1 MKERK
6 TTPFSRLLA
15 ALLATVLLI
24 GMLPL
29 SALPVYAEDELTSAS
44 GVPVSA
50 ADDPVEVPAITLT
63 VQTKNEKPLKDA
75 TVTYRIT
82 RTFEQDGVSQTVDIA
97 NATKETNP
105 DGRVELLSSAEFQQY
120 LEDTLTLTASV
131 ELTGWGYAEGF
142 VPFEDAP
149 ISVSN
154 SSFIVP
160 MTVPDDAVKA
170 KTGLVYTGEPQE
182 LIETNNLLEHGAYK
196 DTIEYYIN
204 GEQVNGVPTGTDA
217 ITYSGIKVKVTRT
230 AQHGSEPREVIT
242 REFGSF
248 NVKINPAEIDN
259 IQVYWADPNPMTYD
273 GGTHQLVNKIVSLL
287 PNDKVTVS
295 CPQVSSEFEEYEYF
309 CDPSYFS
316 YDAGSRTLLIDMGPN
331 GDKADDYVIN
341 VKIERPDQDTS
352 GYDNGYANYRPKD
365 FNNTIIIQPASF
377 EAQLDADLYTGENGN
392 PPIYDPDQSHKVVTK
407 VLRNNEDITESHEYC
422 IKYQMVKAED
432 KPEEWPTAWAD
443 IERGVIPEVTPESGA
458 GKYWIAIQIEYLAE
472 DGNYD
477 ESTALLVKE
486 LNIQK
491 RDQVLTFNT
500 APKHYFTIET
510 EPGPYDFSCTSNSS
524 EAAALKYELER
535 VNPQDA
541 ATINNDGKVTV
552 TKPCAFRVNVS
563 SDETDNYKYKNIQW
577 DVTVG
582 TSNNDVVRFE
592 NPEPTYYLD
601 TNGKYR
607 QAAQYVNPD
616 DKGKMNYYFLEST
629 VEDEFGLTINR
640 DYGTVEV
647 VNWDKLQSKMFQSS
661 TGTVSVGVTVT
672 KAAYDPNGWF
682 FGAAYPYGEA
692 SYTLK
697 IAYRTPDPAINLIKS
712 AANDFEW
719 YNGSDF
725 PAEVSVGESPYVI
738 SFSPTPPR
746 NNNNNGYGDSVTIS
760 EELGETEKSYRIFI
774 ADSAPN
780 AETNKTYVY
789 KPRDIKFSKIDTT
802 APDTRNMSISYS
814 ETVNDAFK
822 PILFFNPKLNLPAII
837 TFQASDEKIINDVD
851 ISSGPYTANWTYRE
865 EGQSTAAKSGTVIFN
880 SDGTATLT
888 LPLSDEEQYRGN
900 LSFTVTD
907 YAGNTS
913 EELSDDGT
921 VIIVDSINPN
931 CMIEYSEPNQISKA
945 WDSAAQKF
953 KRYFADPVTADISVE
968 ESNFWP
974 EDFNFYISKDGDTLE
989 KIELGWNISRETN
1002 TAFTT
1007 YRISSEEN
1015 GSNGPTGDG
1024 DYVVYA
1030 GYKDRSGNIGDFS
1043 DSLQDR
1049 SPEPDLPALPE
1060 FDYVSDIITIDKTNP
1075 ELSFDYKADDQI
1087 VEFTVKERNFSSGG
1101 FTFDEFTIQDLRGE
1115 PIEGSEDAI
1124 AYLKGLLNDASRW
1137 STETDEN
1144 GKSVDDEYRISLSA
1158 AENAEIPDGIYH
1170 IVLSYKDPAGH
1181 VSESKTVEF
1190 TFDRTPPTG
1199 IKIEFSEDLDYPDG
1213 KIEGYKFYNPTVDVT
1228 FTATD
1233 LYSGVK
1239 AFTWGY
1245 TKQDG
1250 ASTTNHPERLGDT
1263 VEAYV
1268 RNPDEDGAV
1277 FTATVR
1283 LPLEA
1288 AQQLRGSFN
1297 VKAADAK
1304 DNISETIQ
1312 DNTVIVV
1319 DTVKPTIGVQY
1330 SPYSNEVGKT
1340 SYYGI
1345 DKDGQVQVKM
1355 TITEANFF
1363 EGDVKVSITKDG
1375 APYTTP
1381 AINWSSVGSD
1391 KHEGTF
1397 TLGGKN
1403 NIYDGLYKINVTY
1416 TDRSGNVMD
1425 AYNSDPIVLDYTK
1438 PVITVTYQNRNGNT
1452 MRDANGNNRTYFN
1465 QPQTATVTI
1474 VERNFNADDV
1484 RFAFTAKDVT
1494 GANLANPTP
1503 SNWTSSG
1510 DTHTCTISYPGDANY
1525 SFDVD
1530 YTDLATNAADD
1541 YAPDYFTVDKTA
1553 PRITGITYSPSSSR
1567 YSNDK
1572 IGYYDRQMTVTVTVE
1587 DDTSGVN
1594 SFLHN
1599 YGDGASNISMSND
1612 GKTATITF
1620 NIPTG
1625 ALGANN
1631 QFNGTVKFSVI
1642 DRSGNKTDGETK
1654 TIVADNIKP
1663 VMSVSYSPAKKESA
1677 ADHDYYDG
1685 PVTVTVSIDEANFFP
1700 EDFQL
1705 VLDGQS
1711 FTINNWSSANG
1722 KHTGSFV
1729 IQQDGEHSFTIDYAD
1744 RSGNKME
1751 PYASN
1756 VVTVDTKLDAPRF
1769 TINGSSITS
1778 TDPNDPSLYLGGAY
1792 SDAAKVG
1799 FSFGDENFKSYKIT
1813 LTQTNYAK
1821 KNDVTDPYVKS
1832 VILPADSLA
1841 EPGEKSFEAL
1851 FDIPKKV
1858 ENDGIYLLTIEMTDK
1873 AGHSVTS
1880 TLKFTINRYGSVYK
1894 YSDDLLALIENGGAH
1909 VQVVDGNIY
1918 IEEYN
1923 ANEVENGTVHILVTR
1938 DGVPVELTPQ
1948 IDTVNINGVAWHHY
1962 IYTIPNSAFAADG
1975 YYQITISSTDKDG
1988 NTSTSVPENLM
1999 SRHADGTPYL
2009 DIMSFTVD
2017 TIPPEIRSIVNL
2029 EKPIADRDK
2038 IVDGKL
2044 PVTYTLVDVGGLASF
2059 EVWLDGKRID
2069 VDCVGWNPD
2078 SNDPEN
2084 HYFANLFGEDLH
2096 YYTGTFYI
2104 PESSEIQHVRIKATD
2119 LAGNWTDTDK
2129 GYSNEPDKEFTTDL
2143 FEFNKDITVS
2153 TNALVRWYRNTPVFW
2168 GTIGG
2173 AGVLGSGFGFLFAK
2187 KRKKDEEEVVPEGE
2201 QKA

>member
-29 SALPVYAEDELTSAS
+29 SALPVYAEDDVIPDS
-44 GVPVSA
+44 GVPASIGEEPNANNGV
-50 ADDPVEVPAITLT
+50 AIN
-63 VQTKNEKPLKDA
+63 VRDENGNAISGVK
-75 TVTYRIT
+75 VTYTIT
-82 RTFEQDGVSQTVDIA
+82 RTYETEEGPVTEDYAD
-97 NATKETNP
+97 NAVAYTNNQGRIIIIEKNDYP
-105 DGRVELLSSAEFQQY
+105 DGELTLSASAEITGWDYSNDSGEIVDKPILSSTDDFIFTMRIADNTVSPITTLVYDKTEQELVTVNALQGDTVQY
-120 LEDTLTLTASV
+120 KVNHDEQWSYQPAKGKDVGEYAV
-131 ELTGWGYAEGF
+131 EVKVQRRNVSRIFVFDDGENCDGPKIKIRQAPLDITVTCEAVDYTG
-142 VPFEDAP
+142 AP
-149 ISVSN
+149 ISLIDSIDGLEDGDQLTISYNN
-154 SSFIVP
+154 SDYHSIEQCP
-160 MTVPDDAVKA
+160 MV
-170 KTGLVYTGEPQE
+170 
-182 LIETNNLLEHGAYK
+182 
-196 DTIEYYIN
+196 
-204 GEQVNGVPTGTDA
+204 TDVGR
-217 ITYSGIKVKVTRT
+217 Y
-230 AQHGSEPREVIT
+230 P
-242 REFGSF
+242 F
-248 NVKINPAEIDN
+248 
-259 IQVYWADPNPMTYD
+259 
-273 GGTHQLVNKIVSLL
+273 
-287 PNDKVTVS
+287 TVS
-295 CPQVSSEFEEYEYF
+295 VVRSDNYEVYSDTF
-309 CDPSYFS
+309 
-316 YDAGSRTLLIDMGPN
+316 ARII
-331 GDKADDYVIN
+331 KAVPISGLS
-341 VKIERPDQDTS
+341 VK
-352 GYDNGYANYRPKD
+352 
-365 FNNTIIIQPASF
+365 
-377 EAQLDADLYTGENGN
+377 LYTGENGEN
-392 PPIYDPDQSHKVVTK
+392 PVYDGNEHPPVEDVLKDGISIKDNPDYT
-407 VLRNNEDITESHEYC
+407 
-422 IKYQMVKAED
+422 IKYHQAVKNDSKPTEWSEEGWVDTLDELEKIKNAGTYWTAVLVTPKVPGPNYTEETVLLCNPITINKAEQNLSFVN
-432 KPEEWPTAWAD
+432 PNISEVITFT
-443 IERGVIPEVTPESGA
+443 ERGQTFDDFECTVDTDNEIIYSIECSYQGVATIDSTTGTVTVYSLGIFTVFAKCNATENYEEATINTPSIYVKPAESQSLIQFDTDEVE
-458 GKYWIAIQIEYLAE
+458 
-472 DGNYD
+472 
-477 ESTALLVKE
+477 
-486 LNIQK
+486 
-491 RDQVLTFNT
+491 
-500 APKHYFTIET
+500 
-510 EPGPYDFSCTSNSS
+510 
-524 EAAALKYELER
+524 YELETTGKASSLKAKTLFDYYSYSLSYR
-535 VNPQDA
+535 LSNTNLGLKIDS
-541 ATINNDGKVTV
+541 NSGKVTV
-552 TKPCAFRVNVS
+552 DNWKTLHDNMRSSGSITLTVYADYRCDFGFGGDQYFGDRADYRLTVRYHKDIYENGSNPVNASQNDTKTHWYNFDNPAYVEVASVTGEDGSTSIPYSISTDPNPGS
-563 SDETDNYKYKNIQW
+563 SSY
-577 DVTVG
+577 G
-582 TSNNDVVRFE
+582 
-592 NPEPTYYLD
+592 
-601 TNGKYR
+601 
-607 QAAQYVNPD
+607 
-616 DKGKMNYYFLEST
+616 ST
-629 VEDEFGLTINR
+629 VPIR
-640 DYGTVEV
+640 DQLKEGESR
-647 VNWDKLQSKMFQSS
+647 N
-661 TGTVSVGVTVT
+661 
-672 KAAYDPNGWF
+672 
-682 FGAAYPYGEA
+682 YPIY
-692 SYTLK
+692 
-697 IAYRTPDPAINLIKS
+697 IKDS
-712 AANDFEW
+712 AANNKATIYYVYEPTSFDFTKIDYDPPIINED
-719 YNGSDF
+719 N
-725 PAEVSVGESPYVI
+725 VSVTYYDYCQINEILSKTFFFYNPI
-738 SFSPTPPR
+738 SD
-746 NNNNNGYGDSVTIS
+746 NNLRVSINATDPSV
-760 EELGETEKSYRIFI
+760 
-774 ADSAPN
+774 
-780 AETNKTYVY
+780 
-789 KPRDIKFSKIDTT
+789 
-802 APDTRNMSISYS
+802 
-814 ETVNDAFK
+814 
-822 PILFFNPKLNLPAII
+822 
-837 TFQASDEKIINDVD
+837 DEI
-851 ISSGPYTANWTYRE
+851 SGPYSVHWYYNWE
-865 EGQSTAAKSGTVIFN
+865 DDDVSADNVENAEGTVGFIQGIATIKLPQK
-880 SDGTATLT
+880 SDG
-888 LPLSDEEQYRGN
+888 SDAYLQYRGR
-900 LSFTVTD
+900 LSYRMTD
-907 YAGNTS
+907 AAGNTTT
-913 EELSDDGT
+913 EPVNDEGNI
-921 VIIVDSINPN
+921 VIIDTINPK
-931 CMIEYSEPNQISKA
+931 CTIEYTDATLMS
-945 WDSAAQKF
+945 SARDTETGKI
-953 KRYFADPVTADISVE
+953 KRYFSAPVTAELHVIE
-968 ESNFWP
+968 NNFWP
-974 EDFNFYISKDGDTLE
+974 EDFYFYVSKDGNTQQKITLHE
-989 KIELGWNISRETN
+989 WYKDSDGKHADNDYS
-1002 TAFTT
+1002 
-1007 YRISSEEN
+1007 ISSEGN

-1087 VEFTVKERNFSSGG
+1087 VDFTVIERNFSSGG

-1124 AYLKGLLNDASRW
+1124 AYLKSLLNDASRW

-1170 IVLSYKDPAGH
+1170 IVLRYKDPAGH

-1213 KIEGYKFYNPTVDVT
+1213 KIKGYKFYNPTVDVT

-1250 ASTTNHPERLGDT
+1250 ASTTNHPGRLGDT

-1744 RSGNKME
+1744 RSGNKMK

-1813 LTQTNYAK
+1813 LTQTNYSM
-1821 KNDVTDPYVKS
+1821 KNDVTDPFVKS

-1851 FDIPKKV
+1851 FDIPKKL
-1858 ENDGIYLLTIEMTDK
+1858 ENDGINLLTTDGIYLLTIEMTDK

-1880 TLKFTINRYGSVYK
+1880 TLKFTINRYGSVYE

-1923 ANEVENGTVHILVTR
+1923 ASEVENGSIHILVTR

-1988 NTSTSVPENLM
+1988 NTSTSVPENLI
-1999 SRHADGTPYL
+1999 SRHADGTLYR
-2009 DIMSFTVD
+2009 DTMSFTVD

-2078 SNDPEN
+2078 SNDPKN